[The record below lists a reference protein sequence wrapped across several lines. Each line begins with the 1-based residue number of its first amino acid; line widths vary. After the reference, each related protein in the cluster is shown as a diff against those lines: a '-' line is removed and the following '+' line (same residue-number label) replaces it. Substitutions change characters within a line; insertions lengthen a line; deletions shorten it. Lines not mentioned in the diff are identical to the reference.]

1 MANVSRVNLIRND
14 VRSWVEGPSEGRT
27 MRGLLLIVALT
38 GIARIAHADGF
49 PTSGPC
55 DDIESCEKA
64 CKAGK
69 KDTCYWGG
77 VLALQGT
84 GEDRKVKGRDLFN
97 RACTKGDADGCYQV
111 ARIDAQLPMDDDKT
125 RAKVRGEFDKACTK
139 GHARACFMVVQMLI
153 SGLGESEPDAKT
165 KKLATAAQGKGL
177 KVLEQRCIKQKQAN
191 ACDWAASLY
200 AGTAFTKADPKK
212 ATDLKERGCQI
223 RTKAP
228 CPPPAPPPPPPGR
241 PMGKPA
247 VKKGA
252 DTPPPGADSVTER
265 PKPPEPTGNKPDGPR

>member
-1 MANVSRVNLIRND
+1 
-14 VRSWVEGPSEGRT
+14 
-27 MRGLLLIVALT
+27 MRGLLLIVALM

-69 KDTCYWGG
+69 KDTCYYGG

-84 GEDRKVKGRDLFN
+84 GEDRTVKGRDLFN

-111 ARIDAQLPMDDDKT
+111 ARIDESLATEEKSK
-125 RAKVRGEFDKACTK
+125 AKVRAEYDKACTK
-139 GHARACFMVVQMLI
+139 GHARACFRVVQVLV

-165 KKLATAAQGKGL
+165 KKLAAAAQRKGL
-177 KVLEQRCIKQKQAN
+177 EVLEQRCIKQKVAM
-191 ACDWAASLY
+191 ACDWAANLY
-200 AGTAFTKADPKK
+200 GGTAFTKADPKK

-252 DTPPPGADSVTER
+252 DPGPPPPGADSVTIKPQ
-265 PKPPEPTGNKPDGPR
+265 PKPAN